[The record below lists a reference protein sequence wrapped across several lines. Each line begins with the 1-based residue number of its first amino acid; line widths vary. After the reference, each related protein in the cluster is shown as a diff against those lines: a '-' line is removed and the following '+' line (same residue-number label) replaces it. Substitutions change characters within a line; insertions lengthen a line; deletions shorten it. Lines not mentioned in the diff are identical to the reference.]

1 MKTVCCLI
9 ILLATAALTSG
20 CRTAASAA
28 APERDV
34 KVERTSEIVIE

>member
-9 ILLATAALTSG
+9 ILLAAAALTAG
-20 CRTAASAA
+20 CRTAAPPV